1 VQQRGVVF
9 RSVLIAGKGNH
20 KHTRQMCYKNN
31 GSWDARTYDQVSY
44 LVQYK
49 WGQHV
54 LEWRKWHGDEIVM
67 DVGCGSG
74 LLTKK
79 LAKKVPRGKV
89 YAVDIDSNMIKQARK
104 NLQLFDNVE
113 IIQSSFTDVRLPQRL
128 DVIFSNSALHWV
140 QDHRNAFQILWDMLK
155 PINSSISNTNN
166 KDPVININNNNG
178 NFDTG
183 QLLVQCGGYGNLQK
197 IITLL
202 ERVRHLDQFKA
213 YFTNWKQSW
222 YFANPDDTDKL
233 LKEIGYVNRTV
244 YSNRDYVTLPNRR
257 VYSKFIKTVV
267 AKPYL
272 ERLSTDNGDKLKKAF
287 LELFLDEVKK
297 HSNRSKTQWFL
308 DFVRLNIVAHKP

>member
-1 VQQRGVVF
+1 MRY
-9 RSVLIAGKGNH
+9 H
-20 KHTRQMCYKNN
+20 NN

-49 WGQHV
+49 WGQQV
-54 LEWRKWHGDEIVM
+54 LEWRKWHGDEIIM
-67 DVGCGSG
+67 DAGCGSG
-74 LLTKK
+74 LLTRQ

-89 YAVDIDSNMIKQARK
+89 YAVDIDSNMVRQARK

-113 IIQSSFTDVRLPQRL
+113 VIEFSFTDVRLPQRL

-140 QDHRNAFQILWDMLK
+140 QDQRNAFQNFWEMLK
-155 PINSSISNTNN
+155 PMNSTN
-166 KDPVININNNNG
+166 KDTVSG
-178 NFDTG
+178 NSVGSIGNG
-183 QLLVQCGGYGNLQK
+183 QLLIQCGGCGNLQQ

-202 ERVRHLDQFKA
+202 EQIKQLDQFKA

-233 LKEIGYVNRTV
+233 LKEIGYVNSRV
-244 YSNRDYVTLPNRR
+244 YSNRDCVILPNRR
-257 VYSKFIKTVV
+257 MYSRFIKTVV

-272 ERLSTDNGDKLKKAF
+272 ERLSTDKDEKLKKAF

-297 HSNRSKTQWFL
+297 NSGKSKTRWFL
-308 DFVRLNIVAHKP
+308 DFVRLNIVAHIP